1 MQRFLSIVLT
11 LLSLPALAIES
22 GAVFRDPLHHVQ
34 QGSAQ
39 QDSAQ
44 QGPELVALPAGSF
57 ILGDSLRRGND
68 NERPP
73 RLIHLQQPFALGRYE
88 VTFADWQLYAD
99 ATGKPMP
106 DNEGWGLSAQ
116 RPVINVSW
124 LAAQGYC
131 QWLSKVSGQRYRLP
145 TEAEWEYAARAGSQS
160 YYWWG
165 EQLDSPE
172 DSPRAHCRGCGT
184 PRQIE
189 SKTAQVGQFAPN
201 AFGLYDTAGNVW
213 EWTASSF
220 VAPFDGSEHSHAG
233 LLDNSPRVTR
243 GGAWNS
249 GPVYL
254 RSSLRNS
261 KQPQIKDYA
270 QGLRVLRELP

>member
-1 MQRFLSIVLT
+1 MQRFLTIALT

-22 GAVFRDPLHHVQ
+22 GTVFRDPLTN
-34 QGSAQ
+34 G
-39 QDSAQ
+39 Q

-57 ILGDSLRRGND
+57 ILGDSLNRGND

-73 RLIHLQQPFALGRYE
+73 RLIHIQQAFALGRYE

-99 ATGKPMP
+99 ATDKPMP

-172 DSPRAHCRGCGT
+172 DMPRAHCRGCGT

-220 VAPFDGSEHSHAG
+220 VAPFDGSENSQAG